1 MLRVEEI
8 RTPIQCCRENHS
20 IPRFFWL
27 PFASLLVLLLFALAP
42 VEATAQRIPKG
53 NPICQKIPPGSTTSP
68 TKEQLGASSGAQMF
82 CFGPQPSAAARAL
95 RTPSLTASTFTKSN
109 AGTFNFGLNVDA
121 ATPAEDITPSGVSIQ
136 GQSEVSIAAAGP
148 YVVEAWNDGTGF
160 FAPCGSPNNKE
171 ELTGFGFSNNGG
183 ASFIDLG
190 GLPNANCGSSIIDG
204 DPSVEVYQVGGK
216 TYFYISSIF
225 IPFFVPEN
233 ALSVTAC
240 QVVGSG
246 ASATLACGQPI
257 VAAISSDCE
266 SFDDFTFCS
275 FLDKEFLSI
284 DPVNGRLYMSYT
296 EFGPSTGFSGVI
308 ELAVCDLSN
317 PASPT
322 CSNGSNGSITGAGAP
337 AAPYFVV
344 APGDPNFC
352 ENEGAYPAVDRGTG
366 DVYVA
371 YEHDW
376 FSGLFNCGGETTQ
389 NVMNYIPASC
399 LTLTPTSPC
408 AGPAATQAVNI
419 TSLEVAFIPGYNRL
433 PANDFPRIA
442 VSDSAGTV
450 SMVWN
455 DAGGNQLGD
464 ILLQSFNLGSLAP
477 VQAAPVKLNSDSAIG
492 TLHFLPALRNVS
504 STGLLNVSW
513 FDRRLHPNSG
523 LTDVYA
529 ATGVD
534 PRVTSTPKSN
544 TRVTNVSSNWLA
556 VSSIIIPNFGDY
568 TDNYVVPGKAS
579 GGRLFVAWSDGRI
592 SVPQPFES
600 SGGLKK

>member
-1 MLRVEEI
+1 M
-8 RTPIQCCRENHS
+8 
-20 IPRFFWL
+20 
-27 PFASLLVLLLFALAP
+27 
-42 VEATAQRIPKG
+42 
-53 NPICQKIPPGSTTSP
+53 
-68 TKEQLGASSGAQMF
+68 
-82 CFGPQPSAAARAL
+82 
-95 RTPSLTASTFTKSN
+95 
-109 AGTFNFGLNVDA
+109 
-121 ATPAEDITPSGVSIQ
+121 
-136 GQSEVSIAAAGP
+136 
-148 YVVEAWNDGTGF
+148 
-160 FAPCGSPNNKE
+160 
-171 ELTGFGFSNNGG
+171 
-183 ASFIDLG
+183 
-190 GLPNANCGSSIIDG
+190 
-204 DPSVEVYQVGGK
+204 EVYQVGGK

-322 CSNGSNGSITGAGAP
+322 CSNGSNGSITDVGAP

-344 APGDPNFC
+344 APGDINFC

-464 ILLQSFNLGSLAP
+464 ILLQSFNLGSLSAVEARP
-477 VQAAPVKLNSDSAIG
+477 VRLNSDSGVG

-513 FDRRLHPNSG
+513 FDRRLHPNST

>member
-1 MLRVEEI
+1 MLRAEEI
-8 RTPIQCCRENHS
+8 NTPVQCCRENQS
-20 IPRFFWL
+20 FPRFFWL
-27 PFASLLVLLLFALAP
+27 PFTSLLVLLLFALAP
-42 VEATAQRIPKG
+42 VEANAQGNPKG
-53 NPICQKIPPGSTTSP
+53 NPICGKLQPPGTLP
-68 TKEQLGASSGAQMF
+68 APGQLGASSGARMF
-82 CFGPQPSAAARAL
+82 CFGPQSTNAARTL
-95 RTPSLTASTFTKSN
+95 RSPSLTASTFTKSN

-190 GLPNANCGSSIIDG
+190 GLPNANCGSSIIDC

-216 TYFYISSIF
+216 TYLYISSIF

-246 ASATLACGQPI
+246 GSATLACGQPI

-266 SFDDFTFCS
+266 SIDDFTFCS

-322 CSNGSNGSITGAGAP
+322 CSNGSNGSITDFGAP

-399 LTLTPTSPC
+399 LTLTPTSTC
-408 AGPAATQAVNI
+408 AGPAATQAVN
-419 TSLEVAFIPGYNRL
+419 SVSMEAAFIPGYNRF
-433 PANDFPRIA
+433 PMNDFPRVA
-442 VSDSAGTV
+442 VSGPAGTV

-455 DAGGNQLGD
+455 DARLKPSGD
-464 ILLQSFNLGSLAP
+464 IFLQSFNLGSLTSVQSSP
-477 VQAAPVKLNSDSAIG
+477 VRINNPRSASG
-492 TLHFLPALRNVS
+492 WEFLPAVRNADGQGNLEVS
-504 STGLLNVSW
+504 FYSRAT
-513 FDRRLHPNSG
+513 PNTA
-523 LTDVYA
+523 LTDVFA
-529 ATGVD
+529 SVQINPRLTSNVKAKETKVTTG
-534 PRVTSTPKSN
+534 STDWN
-544 TRVTNVSSNWLA
+544 A

-568 TDNYVVPGKAS
+568 TDNYFV
-579 GGRLFVAWSDGRI
+579 GGTLYVAWSDGRLGI
-592 SVPQPFES
+592 PQPFEDPLVVHHS
-600 SGGLKK
+600 

>member
-1 MLRVEEI
+1 MLRAEEI
-8 RTPIQCCRENHS
+8 NTPVQCCRENQS
-20 IPRFFWL
+20 FPRFFWL
-27 PFASLLVLLLFALAP
+27 PFTSLLVLLLFALAP
-42 VEATAQRIPKG
+42 VEANAQGNPKG
-53 NPICQKIPPGSTTSP
+53 NPICGKLQPPGTLP
-68 TKEQLGASSGAQMF
+68 APGQLGASSGARMF
-82 CFGPQPSAAARAL
+82 CFGPQSTNAARTL
-95 RTPSLTASTFTKSN
+95 RSPSLTASTSTKSN

-136 GQSEVSIAAAGP
+136 GQSEVSIAAASP

-296 EFGPSTGFSGVI
+296 EFGVTSGFSGVI

-322 CSNGSNGSITGAGAP
+322 CSNGSDGSITGAGTT
-337 AAPYFVV
+337 AAPYFIV

-352 ENEGAYPAVDRGTG
+352 ENEGAYPAVDRATG

-389 NVMNYIPASC
+389 NIMNRVPLSC

-408 AGPAATQAVNI
+408 AAGPSEVRAINI
-419 TSLEVAFIPGYNRL
+419 TSLEAAFIPGYNRF
-433 PANDFPRIA
+433 PMNDFPRVA
-442 VSDSAGTV
+442 VSSRSGTI

-455 DAGGNQLGD
+455 DTRQHATGD
-464 ILLQSFNLGSLAP
+464 IFLQSFNLGSLTPIQSEP
-477 VQAAPVKLNSDSAIG
+477 VRINSRSDTG
-492 TLHFLPALRNVS
+492 GWLFLPAVRNADGSGNLDISFYSRS
-504 STGLLNVSW
+504 S
-513 FDRRLHPNSG
+513 
-523 LTDVYA
+523 A
-529 ATGVD
+529 
-534 PRVTSTPKSN
+534 
-544 TRVTNVSSNWLA
+544 
-556 VSSIIIPNFGDY
+556 
-568 TDNYVVPGKAS
+568 
-579 GGRLFVAWSDGRI
+579 
-592 SVPQPFES
+592 
-600 SGGLKK
+600 